1 MNLLYVT
8 MVQQSG
14 YSAWFC
20 PGLFVIFTGR
30 KKTGISCWKYFC
42 AACHTGRDVSVGRG
56 SDDPLSLSCDHTCPD
71 VYCPLHFN
79 ENTSVDSDFRA
90 DRLSLLSASQVG
102 GTFYNG
108 CVCEQ

>member
-8 MVQQSG
+8 NGAAVGIFGMVLSG
-14 YSAWFC
+14 AFC
-20 PGLFVIFTGR
+20 DIHWTKEKREFLVG
-30 KKTGISCWKYFC
+30 SFC

-79 ENTSVDSDFRA
+79 EKTSVDSDFRA
-90 DRLSLLSASQVG
+90 DCLSLLSASQVG